1 MSQETLTMA
10 SPVEKVLAFVKEQY
24 FQPDAI
30 NRYLQTHR
38 TGLSIDQVLQEF
50 PIFLESQLV
59 TDWFKSYWKRETNV
73 HDWPGRTVKEA
84 LSETIQH
91 TFHFLHQATQSYDR
105 SKRGK
110 DYLEEK
116 SPQEIETIKKYSRL
130 AVDIYRDSEKT
141 DQ

>member
-59 TDWFKSYWKRETNV
+59 TDWFKSYWKRN
-73 HDWPGRTVKEA
+73 
-84 LSETIQH
+84 
-91 TFHFLHQATQSYDR
+91 
-105 SKRGK
+105 
-110 DYLEEK
+110 
-116 SPQEIETIKKYSRL
+116 
-130 AVDIYRDSEKT
+130 
-141 DQ
+141 